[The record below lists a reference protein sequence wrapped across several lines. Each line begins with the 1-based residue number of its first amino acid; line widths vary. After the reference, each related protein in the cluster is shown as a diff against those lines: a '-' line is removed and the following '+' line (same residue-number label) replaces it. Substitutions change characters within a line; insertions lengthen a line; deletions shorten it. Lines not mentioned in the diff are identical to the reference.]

1 MKATTEY
8 ARIKLGTRFIS
19 HEQISY
25 LYNMLYS
32 SEESEENVLE
42 KTFPSKEIIDYLCS
56 EHFLLVAGPSEPICC
71 YAIIGLMGQSGNKF
85 RFESESFFWYEKLN
99 PKWIAIKNCPSNE
112 SYNVGS
118 LKKQQDQLKKQGR
131 ILPTL
136 TEVLWSFNL
145 IAERNKVMP
154 LKPFRTSTLGMFERN
169 VVVYTKNDE
178 IIISSGFDE
187 EREDLC
193 LLEAISLSSFKS

>member
-19 HEQISY
+19 HEQISCS
-25 LYNMLYS
+25 YNMLYS
-32 SEESEENVLE
+32 AVEGKVLE

-56 EHFLLVAGPSEPICC
+56 EHFILVAGPSEPICC
-71 YAIIGLMGQSGNKF
+71 YTIIGLMAQSGNNF
-85 RFESESFFWYEKLN
+85 RFEPESFFWYEKLN
-99 PKWIAIKNCPSNE
+99 PTWIAIKDCPSNL
-112 SYNVGS
+112 SYDFGN
-118 LKKQQDQLKKQGR
+118 LKKQQDRLKKLGG

-145 IAERNKVMP
+145 IADGNKVMP
-154 LKPFRTSTLGMFERN
+154 LKPFRTSTIGMFERN
-169 VVVYTKNDE
+169 AVVYTKDDE

-187 EREDLC
+187 KREDLC
-193 LLEAISLSSFKS
+193 LLEAIPLSTFKP